1 MRVWHGGQ
9 LVVELPHVDKHLLR
23 DAPLTV
29 EQVLEDILPATQRGT
44 F

>member
-1 MRVWHGGQ
+1 
-9 LVVELPHVDKHLLR
+9 VDKGRLR

-29 EQVLEDILPATQRGT
+29 EQVLEDILPATERRS

>member
-1 MRVWHGGQ
+1 
-9 LVVELPHVDKHLLR
+9 LVAELPHVDKGRLR

-29 EQVLEDILPATQRGT
+29 EQVLEDILPATERRS